1 MTSVATMTGTDHPK
15 SKPPTFTAPTTKIA
29 TMPSG
34 CEVSTVPAAGAVS
47 TIRAGAQCRRCR
59 REAQCWSKSP
69 SGQGFA
75 RSERSI
81 LERHKRGYRFGMA
94 WSVLEPRGE
103 WGDTHVS
110 QMIPIPKTLFE
121 IGPDRGWTLDRELYE
136 GALLLAGLHPTQLRG
151 YLWKG
156 QK

>member
-1 MTSVATMTGTDHPK
+1 MTFQSFDNMDDAFEVMRRNEEAANAATHPCQTAITYGDHWMQPYEMGGEAILIFGRVSTLEELWK
-15 SKPPTFTAPTTKIA
+15 VEDED
-29 TMPSG
+29 TMPG
-34 CEVSTVPAAGAVS
+34 
-47 TIRAGAQCRRCR
+47 
-59 REAQCWSKSP
+59 
-69 SGQGFA
+69 
-75 RSERSI
+75 I

-121 IGPDRGWTLDRELYE
+121 IGRDRDWTLDRELYE